1 MNIMMNIEGLKT
13 LTELEAFLE
22 GTQMAV
28 CNIPGGKQGRY
39 DFIKRTLS
47 RFAYSKLKKAEKGIV
62 IAFLQRTSG
71 YSRQQITRLIAQ
83 YQQTGKVV
91 IGQKTTVPFARKYTK
106 EDVLML
112 SKMDEWH
119 ETPSGGVMTKLL
131 ERAHDQDPTGG
142 FEQLKMLSISH
153 LYNLRKNSLYLR
165 QRQTFEKT
173 KPVRTP
179 IGERR
184 KPVTHGM
191 PGYLRIDT
199 VHQGD
204 LDGVKGVYYINAV
217 DEVTQ
222 FEIVVCVEKIS
233 EAYLMPALEYIIESF
248 PFNLL
253 GFHSDN
259 GSEYINKT
267 VANLLKKLHI
277 EFTKSRPRR
286 SGDNGLVESKNGS
299 VIRKHFGYAHIP
311 QRFASL
317 MNDFAR
323 DYLNPYINYHRP
335 CYFPQESINEKGK
348 LIRSYPYCDMMTPF
362 EKLKSLPGFIHFLKP
377 GVTIEQ
383 LEAQAHALT
392 DNQAAKNLQKQKT
405 ILFDTLT
412 ERLTSLAA

>member
-28 CNIPGGKQGRY
+28 CNIPGGKQGHY

-119 ETPSGGVMTKLL
+119 ETPSGGVMKKLL
-131 ERAHDQDPTGG
+131 ERAHDQDSTGG

-153 LYNLRKNSLYLR
+153 LYNLRRNKLYLR

-173 KPVRTP
+173 TPVRIP
-179 IGERR
+179 IGERI

-191 PGYLRIDT
+191 PG
-199 VHQGD
+199 
-204 LDGVKGVYYINAV
+204 
-217 DEVTQ
+217 
-222 FEIVVCVEKIS
+222 
-233 EAYLMPALEYIIESF
+233 
-248 PFNLL
+248 
-253 GFHSDN
+253 
-259 GSEYINKT
+259 
-267 VANLLKKLHI
+267 
-277 EFTKSRPRR
+277 
-286 SGDNGLVESKNGS
+286 
-299 VIRKHFGYAHIP
+299 
-311 QRFASL
+311 
-317 MNDFAR
+317 
-323 DYLNPYINYHRP
+323 
-335 CYFPQESINEKGK
+335 
-348 LIRSYPYCDMMTPF
+348 
-362 EKLKSLPGFIHFLKP
+362 
-377 GVTIEQ
+377 
-383 LEAQAHALT
+383 
-392 DNQAAKNLQKQKT
+392 
-405 ILFDTLT
+405 
-412 ERLTSLAA
+412 